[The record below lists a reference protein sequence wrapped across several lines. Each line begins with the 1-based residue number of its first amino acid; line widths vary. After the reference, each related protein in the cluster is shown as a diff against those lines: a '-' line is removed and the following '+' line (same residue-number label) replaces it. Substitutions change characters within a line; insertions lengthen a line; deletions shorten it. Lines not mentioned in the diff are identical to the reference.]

1 MDTVQ
6 RKYRLL
12 LVEDDQNEIQKI
24 EAYVSTC
31 ADFEYLGVADC
42 VEKAIALTRERRPD
56 CVILDLELKGGD
68 HGIYYMKARDEGQ
81 LGYRPDIMV
90 LTNLSSPSAARA
102 VHKRSS
108 DGYFL
113 KGGSEYRQKGPA
125 VIIDLI
131 REFVFLD
138 EEDCEVQSNEAET
151 AQLRRRIRK
160 EFVGF
165 GRVEG
170 NATLEYLVWAV
181 ALTSRRPEGVLN
193 LTEDIYKPI
202 AQILHKDINTIRGG
216 ISYNVRAMLE
226 KVDRKALFKAYT
238 PTEKERD
245 GAVEVKQFITYF
257 ANKYR
262 A

>member
-1 MDTVQ
+1 MNTEE

-12 LVEDDQNEIQKI
+12 LVEDDQKEVQKI
-24 EAYVSTC
+24 EAYVKTC
-31 ADFEYLGVADC
+31 ADFKYLGVADC
-42 VEKAIALTRERRPD
+42 VGKAIALTRKLRPD
-56 CVILDLELKGGD
+56 CVILDLELRGGD
-68 HGIYYMKARDEGQ
+68 HGIYYMRARDEGL

-90 LTNLSSPSAARA
+90 LTNLSSPSAAKA
-102 VHKRSS
+102 AHKRSS

-113 KGGSEYRQKGPA
+113 KSGSEYRQKGPA
-125 VIIDLI
+125 IIIDLI

-138 EEDCEVQSNEAET
+138 DDDCEAQIDEEGTV
-151 AQLRRRIRK
+151 QLRKCIRK
-160 EFVGF
+160 EFVDF
-165 GRVEG
+165 GRVQG
-170 NATLEYLVWAV
+170 NMTLEYLVWAV
-181 ALTSRRPEGVLN
+181 ALTSLHPEGELN

-202 AQILHKDINTIRGG
+202 AQILHKDPNTVRGG

-226 KVDRKALFKAYT
+226 KVDREALFRAYT

-262 A
+262 V